1 MAPMNMTAMTLDPA
15 HTLMQTTDDTNVVV
29 GRMEDE
35 KYNELCDAGLAAM
48 DETERAEIY
57 AELQQYVYDNVFI
70 IPMFVKMI
78 TYGVWDYIDGFV
90 ADPGQQV
97 KFVDMSI
104 KQ

>member
-1 MAPMNMTAMTLDPA
+1 MTATTGDPHHSLNGMLA
-15 HTLMQTTDDTNVVV
+15 TSSNITGKITDEHFNDLA
-29 GRMEDE
+29 
-35 KYNELCDAGLAAM
+35 NEALAAL
-48 DETERAEIY
+48 DETERGEIY

-104 KQ
+104 KTA